1 MINIAMQERS
11 KLSFLISI
19 SVCIAVMGASYAGNG
34 KEQPAHLSVQI
45 SDESTGE
52 LTEARV
58 RITHADGQIANI
70 PEVGI
75 GVMYGRDGRV
85 DGYSFQPDGAFY
97 VDGGFEMDMQPGS
110 YKLVISKGFEFLA
123 SEYDFD
129 LSPGD
134 RITKNIALKRWI
146 DMPARGWYS
155 ADDHIHI
162 QRSPRENPYI
172 LKWIAAEDVHVGA
185 LLRMGDFWT
194 TYFEQYAFGDEGV
207 YEDKGRVL
215 TPGQEEPRTHEIGHT
230 ISLMADEAVRMD
242 EEYYYYD
249 RLFDRVHELNGL
261 SGYAHQGMS
270 FHGYRGMTMDV
281 LVGKIDFL
289 ELLQFC
295 VEEGPMHTDHF
306 YFFLDLGFKLTATGG
321 SDFPWC
327 GVWPNPE
334 TGVSERITQIGNAR
348 FYTYVGDSFSFDKW
362 KDSFKAGHTF
372 VSSGPMID
380 LKVNGALPG
389 DVVKVKK
396 GQTLRISAKAF
407 GHPDK
412 APLRGLEIM
421 GHGQVLKSVSAEE
434 ANQSGAERI
443 IDLELPADVGIWIAA
458 RCTAAKCQT
467 AHTTPVYVSVDGGG
481 FHNPATT
488 QENLDQ
494 AEKYLREIEEE
505 IAERADR
512 ARYQAWRYKEGLE
525 ERIAETRKIIA
536 ELRTKL
542 K

>member
-1 MINIAMQERS
+1 
-11 KLSFLISI
+11 
-19 SVCIAVMGASYAGNG
+19 MGASYAADG
-34 KEQPAHLSVQI
+34 KEPLARLSVQI
-45 SDESTGE
+45 SDKSTGQS
-52 LTEARV
+52 TEARV
-58 RITHADGQIANI
+58 RITHADGQLASI

-75 GVMYGRDGRV
+75 SVMYGRDSRV

-110 YKLVISKGFEFLA
+110 YKLIISKGFEFLA
-123 SEYDFD
+123 SEYDFE

-134 RITKNIALKRWI
+134 RITKNIALRRWI

-162 QRSPRENPYI
+162 RRSPRENPYI
-172 LKWIAAEDVHVGA
+172 LKWIAAEDIHVGA
-185 LLRMGDFWT
+185 LLRMGDFWR
-194 TYFEQYAFGDEGV
+194 TYFEQYAFGDKGV

-215 TPGQEEPRTHEIGHT
+215 TPGQEDPRTHEIGHT
-230 ISLMADEAVRMD
+230 ISLMADDTVRME

-261 SGYAHQGMS
+261 TGYAHQGMS

-281 LVGKIDFL
+281 LRGKVDFL

-295 VEEGPMHTDHF
+295 VPKGPIHTDHY
-306 YFFLDLGFKLTATGG
+306 YFFLDLGFKLTATAG

-327 GVWPNPE
+327 GVWPSPE
-334 TGVSERITQIGNAR
+334 TEVTQRIAQIGNAR
-348 FYTYVGDSFSFDKW
+348 FYTYVGDSFSFDQW

-389 DVVKVKK
+389 DEVKVKK
-396 GQTLRISAKAF
+396 GQTLRISARAY
-407 GHPDK
+407 GHPGK
-412 APLRGLEIM
+412 VPLQRLEII
-421 GHGQVLKSVSAEE
+421 GHGEVLKTVTAEE
-434 ANQSGAERI
+434 GNQSSARLTV
-443 IDLELPADVGIWIAA
+443 DLELPADEGIWIVA
-458 RCTAAKCQT
+458 RCTAGKYQT

-481 FHNPATT
+481 FHNPATA
-488 QENLDQ
+488 QGNLDQ
-494 AEKYLREIEEE
+494 AEKYLREIEER
-505 IAERADR
+505 IAVPGFRVK
-512 ARYQAWRYKEGLE
+512 YQAWRYKEGLE
-525 ERIAETRKIIA
+525 ERIAETRKIMA